1 MKSTYLICSAL
12 DAKENQSYF
21 LVLLVLKKITYL
33 ICGALDVK
41 ENQYVLYGAIN
52 VCEKHLF
59 VL

>member
-1 MKSTYLICSAL
+1 MLWMLRKTKAI
-12 DAKENQSYF
+12 F
-21 LVLLVLKKITYL
+21 LVLLVFEKITYL

-41 ENQYVLYGAIN
+41 ENQYVFYGVIS